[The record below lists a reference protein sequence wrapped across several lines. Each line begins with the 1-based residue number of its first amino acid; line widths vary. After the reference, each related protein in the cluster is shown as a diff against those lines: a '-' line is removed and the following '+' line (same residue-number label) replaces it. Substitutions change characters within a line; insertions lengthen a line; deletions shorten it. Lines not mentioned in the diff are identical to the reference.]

1 MYKQCHRFTQMF
13 FGSMVRQGGLESC
26 WRDLWEENLAVHIHL
41 SMNARL
47 SEKLCGSIAQGIWRI
62 VQQQLFS
69 KEEYKDVQLGDFRGE
84 HGKFKGE
91 RKSESIAYT
100 SMVYGWVRQLPSHT
114 LRISVAQCLLI
125 PLIGD
130 EVVTHFEH
138 DEDLCE
144 SDMDNAEVR
153 DAIIQI
159 SKHFNTAHD
168 HELHST
174 HHTPQPINPAH
185 YFGPEST
192 EESGVS
198 SDSIVEHP
206 IDSDESGVEYFEA
219 LDPDESGGDT
229 ESISD
234 GSVYDNVDEGWG
246 YAHWGNGDGEFSEEQ
261 VTSSEEEEER
271 PASEEEAVFTDQELD
286 YNALRDVEM
295 AMMESDEDARAMDNH
310 FASVDI
316 FPIPPRRVIDSDTD
330 THSPRARPR
339 YIAPCS
345 SDSDYVS
352 LNGSESDKSD

>member
-1 MYKQCHRFTQMF
+1 MGNFSFGVNKQCRRFAQMLI
-13 FGSMVRQGGLESC
+13 GSMVRQGGLESC
-26 WRDLWEENLAVHIHL
+26 WRDLWDENLAVHIHL

-62 VQQQLFS
+62 MQQQLFG
-69 KEEYKDVQLGDFRGE
+69 KEEYKDVHLGDFRGE
-84 HGKFKGE
+84 HGKFKGD

-114 LRISVAQCLLI
+114 LRTSVAQCLLI

-153 DAIIQI
+153 NAIIQI

-174 HHTPQPINPAH
+174 HHTPHVMDPSH

-198 SDSIVEHP
+198 SDSIVEHA
-206 IDSDESGVEYFEA
+206 IDS
-219 LDPDESGGDT
+219 DESGGDT

-246 YAHWGNGDGEFSEEQ
+246 YAHWGNGDAEFSEEQ

-271 PASEEEAVFTDQELD
+271 HASSEEEAVFTDQELD
-286 YNALRDVEM
+286 YGALHDVEM
-295 AMMESDEDARAMDNH
+295 AMMESDEDARAMDDH
-310 FASVDI
+310 FASAPI

-330 THSPRARPR
+330 ASPPRIRPR
-339 YIAPCS
+339 YIAPCL

-352 LNGSESDKSD
+352 LNGSESSQSD